1 MYHIIGTS
9 GHVDHGKTALIEALT
24 GINADRL
31 PEEKKRGMTID
42 LGFAHFFDDEGIPVG
57 VIDVPGHERFI
68 RNMVSGAWSLSVA
81 VLVIAGNEG
90 WMQQSEDH
98 ARVLEAMGIPHIV
111 CAITKIDL
119 VDTDV
124 LDLAKEM
131 AREELTRIFNK
142 DIPIIG
148 VSSITGEGIETLKAT
163 ILSLLKQDARSEH
176 HESGYL
182 YVDRVFTVKGSGT
195 VVTGSLSGGPI
206 SQGDELT
213 ILPSGI
219 TTRIRGIQCYHKE
232 VENAMPTSRVA
243 LSLQG
248 VKTGSV
254 SRGCIAAIDPNEFQ
268 VEREFIIQYE
278 VMEDRKIRN
287 HMEVEL
293 ATGTGH
299 YIGKIHFLRTEGYA
313 RLVLDE
319 AIAVSWL
326 DICLFIQRGGYRILA
341 KGRFIWSGE
350 TGKHFRNKFAQIV
363 ASYPIGDCIE
373 DESALRLLLNGWL
386 RNTTSRQKRD
396 LKRFLAKEDISYRI
410 INEVII
416 LENSLQEEA
425 DRLRQMASRP
435 GGVTRAEF
443 MQGKIVPEEVDAYL
457 IERALVT
464 YQVTEREQVYLTA
477 DQLGGDYEL
486 SKLGKKIMK
495 QLENTRDRGVQLKEI
510 TDEGARGE
518 LRNLIRIEKVV
529 PLEGDIYFTRER
541 FDEITDSILK
551 GRQAGDV
558 FSIPEAK
565 DRTGLS
571 RRYIIPL
578 LNKMEEKH
586 MVKRDG
592 DSRVVL

>member
-1 MYHIIGTS
+1 
-9 GHVDHGKTALIEALT
+9 
-24 GINADRL
+24 
-31 PEEKKRGMTID
+31 
-42 LGFAHFFDDEGIPVG
+42 
-57 VIDVPGHERFI
+57 
-68 RNMVSGAWSLSVA
+68 
-81 VLVIAGNEG
+81 
-90 WMQQSEDH
+90 
-98 ARVLEAMGIPHIV
+98 
-111 CAITKIDL
+111 
-119 VDTDV
+119 
-124 LDLAKEM
+124 
-131 AREELTRIFNK
+131 
-142 DIPIIG
+142 
-148 VSSITGEGIETLKAT
+148 
-163 ILSLLKQDARSEH
+163 
-176 HESGYL
+176 
-182 YVDRVFTVKGSGT
+182 
-195 VVTGSLSGGPI
+195 
-206 SQGDELT
+206 
-213 ILPSGI
+213 
-219 TTRIRGIQCYHKE
+219 
-232 VENAMPTSRVA
+232 
-243 LSLQG
+243 
-248 VKTGSV
+248 
-254 SRGCIAAIDPNEFQ
+254 
-268 VEREFIIQYE
+268 
-278 VMEDRKIRN
+278 
-287 HMEVEL
+287 
-293 ATGTGH
+293 
-299 YIGKIHFLRTEGYA
+299 
-313 RLVLDE
+313 
-319 AIAVSWL
+319 
-326 DICLFIQRGGYRILA
+326 
-341 KGRFIWSGE
+341 
-350 TGKHFRNKFAQIV
+350 
-363 ASYPIGDCIE
+363 
-373 DESALRLLLNGWL
+373 
-386 RNTTSRQKRD
+386 

>member
-68 RNMVSGAWSLSVA
+68 RNMVSGAWSLSVV
-81 VLVIAGNEG
+81 VLVIAGTEG

-111 CAITKIDL
+111 CAITKTDLIDR
-119 VDTDV
+119 DV
-124 LDLAKEM
+124 LEVAREM
-131 AREELTRIFNK
+131 AREELSRIFNK

-148 VSSITGEGIETLKAT
+148 VSSVTGDGIEELKAI
-163 ILSLLKQDARSEH
+163 ILSLLKQDDRSDH

-182 YVDRVFTVKGSGT
+182 HIDRVFTVKGSGT
-195 VVTGSLSGGPI
+195 VVTGSLSGGSI

-219 TTRIRGIQCYHKE
+219 TTKVRGIQSYHKE
-232 VENAMPTSRVA
+232 VEIAMPTSRVA

-254 SRGCIAAIDPNEFQ
+254 SRGCIAVIDPNEFQ
-268 VEREFIIQYE
+268 VEREFIIQYK

-326 DICLFIQRGGYRILA
+326 DICLFIQRGGYHILG

-373 DESALRLLLNGWL
+373 DESALRLLINGWL
-386 RNTTSRQKRD
+386 KNTTPRQKRD
-396 LKRFLAKEDISYRI
+396 LKRFLTKNDISYRI
-410 INEVII
+410 IDEVII
-416 LENSLQEEA
+416 LEEVLLEEA
-425 DRLRQMASRP
+425 QRLRQMASKS

-443 MQGKIVPEEVDAYL
+443 LQGGQVPDTVDHYL

-464 YQVTEREQVYLTA
+464 YQITQHDQVYLSPEQV
-477 DQLGGDYEL
+477 DGKYEL

-495 QLENTRDRGVQLKEI
+495 QLENTHDRGVQLKEI

-518 LRNLIRIEKVV
+518 LRNLIRIDKVV
-529 PLEGDIYFTRER
+529 PLEGDIYFSRDR
-541 FDEITDSILK
+541 FDEIVKRILC
-551 GRQAGDV
+551 GRKTGDV

-565 DRTGLS
+565 ECTGLS